1 MKGNM
6 IGEWV
11 RTVFR
16 ITAGSL
22 KNLNDRFTKSCSK
35 VRNMKQKTVMPAFRF
50 WSRKSIWIFFLGFS
64 IFINPQV
71 SFSEDAEKPSVAPH
85 LIPGFRNYFTEDSYQ
100 LQDLAYQ
107 NRQPGSSPVSKKPA
121 CSATLSP
128 TAGSVFARC
137 GTRSKAGNKNAKGNT
152 IFGGKPFPDFDYL
165 KNYINFGKLHGVQ
178 SPDSS
183 EKKQP

>member
-1 MKGNM
+1 M

-16 ITAGSL
+16 IKVGSP
-22 KNLNDRFTKSCSK
+22 KNLYHRFAKFFSK
-35 VRNMKQKTVMPAFRF
+35 VRNMKQKTVLPASRF
-50 WSRKSIWIFFLGFS
+50 WSRKPIWVFFIGFC
-64 IFINPQV
+64 IIIPPQV

-85 LIPGFRNYFTEDSYQ
+85 LIPSFRNYFAEDSYQ
-100 LQDLAYQ
+100 LQELAYQ
-107 NRQPGSSPVSKKPA
+107 NRQPVSSPVSKKPA

-152 IFGGKPFPDFDYL
+152 IFGGNPFPDYDYL
-165 KNYINFGKLHGVQ
+165 KNYIRFGKLKGVL
-178 SPDSS
+178 SPGSS
-183 EKKQP
+183 E

>member
-16 ITAGSL
+16 IKASSP
-22 KNLNDRFTKSCSK
+22 KNLNDRFAKFCSK
-35 VRNMKQKTVMPAFRF
+35 VRNMKRKTVLPSSRF
-50 WSRKSIWIFFLGFS
+50 WSRKSIWIFLLSFS
-64 IFINPQV
+64 IFITPQV
-71 SFSEDAEKPSVAPH
+71 SFSEDAQKPSVAPH
-85 LIPGFRNYFTEDSYQ
+85 LIPGFRNYFAEDSYQ

-107 NRQPGSSPVSKKPA
+107 NRQPGSPPVSKKPA

-137 GTRSKAGNKNAKGNT
+137 GTRSKAGKKNAKGNI
-152 IFGGKPFPDFDYL
+152 IFGGKPFPNYDYL
-165 KNYINFGKLHGVQ
+165 KNYIDFGKLKGVQ
-178 SPDSS
+178 SPGSS
-183 EKKQP
+183 EKK

>member
-11 RTVFR
+11 RTIFR
-16 ITAGSL
+16 LKVGSP
-22 KNLNDRFTKSCSK
+22 KNLYHRFAKFCSK
-35 VRNMKQKTVMPAFRF
+35 IRNMKQKTVLPASLF
-50 WSRKSIWIFFLGFS
+50 WSRKSIWVFFIGFC
-64 IFINPQV
+64 IFIPPQV

-85 LIPGFRNYFTEDSYQ
+85 LIPGFRNYFSEDSYQ

-107 NRQPGSSPVSKKPA
+107 NRLHGSPPVSKKPA
-121 CSATLSP
+121 CSATLST

-152 IFGGKPFPDFDYL
+152 IFGGKPFPDYDYL
-165 KNYINFGKLHGVQ
+165 KNYIDFGKLNGVQ
-178 SPDSS
+178 SSGSS
-183 EKKQP
+183 EKK

>member
-16 ITAGSL
+16 IKVGSP
-22 KNLNDRFTKSCSK
+22 KNLNDRFIKSCSK
-35 VRNMKQKTVMPAFRF
+35 VRNMKQKTVLPASRF
-50 WSRKSIWIFFLGFS
+50 WSRKSISFFFMCFWF
-64 IFINPQV
+64 FIPPQV

-85 LIPGFRNYFTEDSYQ
+85 LIQGFRNYFAEDSYQ

-107 NRQPGSSPVSKKPA
+107 NRHPGSPPVSKKPA

-137 GTRSKAGNKNAKGNT
+137 GTRSKAGNKNSKGNN
-152 IFGGKPFPDFDYL
+152 IFGGKPFPDYDYL
-165 KNYINFGKLHGVQ
+165 KNYIHFGKLNGVQ
-178 SPDSS
+178 SPGSS
-183 EKKQP
+183 EKK

>member
-16 ITAGSL
+16 ITAGSP
-22 KNLNDRFTKSCSK
+22 KNLIDRFTKSCSK
-35 VRNMKQKTVMPAFRF
+35 VRNMKQKTVLPASRF
-50 WSRKSIWIFFLGFS
+50 WSRKSISFFFMGFCIFFPS
-64 IFINPQV
+64 QV
-71 SFSEDAEKPSVAPH
+71 LFSEDAEKPSVAPH
-85 LIPGFRNYFTEDSYQ
+85 LIPGFRNYFAEDSYQ
-100 LQDLAYQ
+100 LKDLAYQ
-107 NRQPGSSPVSKKPA
+107 NWLPGSHPVSKKPA

-152 IFGGKPFPDFDYL
+152 IFGGKPFPDYDYL
-165 KNYINFGKLHGVQ
+165 KNYIDFGKLNGVQ
-178 SPDSS
+178 SPGSS
-183 EKKQP
+183 EKK

>member
-16 ITAGSL
+16 ITAGSP
-22 KNLNDRFTKSCSK
+22 KNLNDRFAKFSSK
-35 VRNMKQKTVMPAFRF
+35 VRNMKQKTVLPASRF
-50 WSRKSIWIFFLGFS
+50 WSRKSIWAFFIGFC
-64 IFINPQV
+64 IFIPPQV
-71 SFSEDAEKPSVAPH
+71 SFSEDAEKPSVALH
-85 LIPGFRNYFTEDSYQ
+85 LIPGFRSYFAEDSYQ

-107 NRQPGSSPVSKKPA
+107 NRQPGSPPVSKKPA

-128 TAGSVFARC
+128 TAGSLFARC

-152 IFGGKPFPDFDYL
+152 IFGGKPFPDYDYL
-165 KNYINFGKLHGVQ
+165 KNYIDFGKLNGVQ
-178 SPDSS
+178 SPSS
-183 EKKQP
+183 AKKK

>member
-11 RTVFR
+11 RTAFR
-16 ITAGSL
+16 STADSP
-22 KNLNDRFTKSCSK
+22 KNLNDRFTKFSSK
-35 VRNMKQKTVMPAFRF
+35 FWNMKQKTVLPSSRF
-50 WSRKSIWIFFLGFS
+50 WSRKSIWIFFLGS
-64 IFINPQV
+64 SVFITPQV

-85 LIPGFRNYFTEDSYQ
+85 LIPGFRNYFAEDSYQ

-107 NRQPGSSPVSKKPA
+107 NRQPGSPPVSKKPA

-152 IFGGKPFPDFDYL
+152 IFGGKPFPDYDYL
-165 KNYINFGKLHGVQ
+165 KNYIDFGKLNGVQ
-178 SPDSS
+178 SPGSS
-183 EKKQP
+183 KKK

>member
-1 MKGNM
+1 M

-11 RTVFR
+11 RTVYR
-16 ITAGSL
+16 ITAGSP

-35 VRNMKQKTVMPAFRF
+35 VRNMKQKTVLPASRF
-50 WSRKSIWIFFLGFS
+50 WSRKSIWAFFIGFC
-64 IFINPQV
+64 IFIPPQV

-85 LIPGFRNYFTEDSYQ
+85 LIPSFRNYFAEDSYQ
-100 LQDLAYQ
+100 LQDLAYH
-107 NRQPGSSPVSKKPA
+107 NRLPGSPPVSKKPA

-152 IFGGKPFPDFDYL
+152 IFGGKPFPDYNYL
-165 KNYINFGKLHGVQ
+165 KNYIDFGKLNGVQ
-178 SPDSS
+178 SPGSS
-183 EKKQP
+183 EKK